1 MKIGVITTQH
11 ASNYGALLQTYA
23 LQKYLNSYPDFDAE
37 VLNYYP
43 PFYKRNWHILPNIK
57 GNHNFKVTLK
67 NTALL
72 MESCLHPK
80 RIAGKKSRF
89 EKYKNFVKENIKC
102 SKPYFSKEDIE
113 SDPCPY
119 DILIAGSDQI
129 WNANIIKSKK
139 IDKVWFL
146 GLEGSYKNVKKI
158 AYAPSVADKI
168 PEDQKPLIK
177 ELLKDFKAV
186 SVRESSDIKQIEPL
200 YGGEVRHVCDPV
212 FLLDKKRWSD
222 FSKEPEI
229 KEPYICCYFL
239 NPSAEAVEIVKEIK
253 RITGLK
259 TVLIDINDREK
270 IKPDIDILDASPK
283 EFVGLIKNAEM
294 VITNSFHATAFSV
307 IFEKDLIVV
316 KKKTANSRMESLLK
330 VAGISDRIKSLSEV
344 KNMSE
349 KDLKTDYNSD
359 SDKLADFIKNSED
372 YLKSALREEN

>member
-1 MKIGVITTQH
+1 MKTGVVTTQY

-23 LQKYLNSYPDFDAE
+23 LQTYLKENLDCDAE
-37 VLNYYP
+37 VLNYFP
-43 PFYKRNWHILPNIK
+43 AHYKNYWKVLPKITGAK
-57 GNHNFKVTLK
+57 TF
-67 NTALL
+67 ALFGL
-72 MESCLHPK
+72 TCLHPK
-80 RIAGKKSRF
+80 RIYLKKKRF
-89 EKYKNFVKENIKC
+89 ENYKKFVKENIKC

-119 DILIAGSDQI
+119 DALIAGSDQI
-129 WNANIIKSKK
+129 WNVSRHKEIE
-139 IDKVWFL
+139 KVWFL
-146 GLEGSYKNVKKI
+146 GLDGSYKNVKKI

-168 PEDQKPLIK
+168 PEDKKEEVK

-186 SVRESSDIKQIEPL
+186 SVRESSDIKQIGPL
-200 YGGEVRHVCDPV
+200 FGGEVRHVCDPV

-239 NPSAEAVEIVKEIK
+239 NPSAEAVGIVKEIK

-270 IKPDIDILDASPK
+270 VKPDIDILDACPK

-316 KKKTANSRMESLLK
+316 KKKTANARMESLLK

-359 SDKLADFIKNSED
+359 SNKLADFIKSSED

>member
-1 MKIGVITTQH
+1 MKIGVITTQY

-23 LQKYLNSYPDFDAE
+23 LQTYLNEYPDFDAE
-37 VLNYYP
+37 VLNYHP
-43 PFYKRNWHILPNIK
+43 PFYKDCWKLLPKITGYGSLYLSCK
-57 GNHNFKVTLK
+57 SL
-67 NTALL
+67 ALL
-72 MESCLHPK
+72 GLTCINPK
-80 RIAGKKSRF
+80 RLRLKKKRF
-89 EKYKNFVKENIKC
+89 ENYKKFVKENIKC
-102 SKPYFSKEDIE
+102 SKPYFSKEEIE
-113 SDPCPY
+113 SDFCPY
-119 DILIAGSDQI
+119 DALIAGSDQI
-129 WNANIIKSKK
+129 WNYKLMKNKK
-139 IDKVWFL
+139 IERVWFL

-168 PEDQKPLIK
+168 PEDKKEEIK

-186 SVRESSDIKQIEPL
+186 SVRESSDIGQIEPL

-212 FLLDKKRWSD
+212 FLLDKKRWAE

-229 KEPYICCYFL
+229 EEPYICCYFL
-239 NPSAEAVEIVKEIK
+239 NPSAEAVGIVKEIK

-270 IKPDIDILDASPK
+270 IKPDIDILDACPK

-307 IFEKDLIVV
+307 LFEKDLIVV

-344 KNMSE
+344 KYMSE

-359 SDKLADFIKNSED
+359 SNKLPDFIKSSED